1 MKFSYKVIAA
11 LMVLL
16 IVTSIAAY
24 APTRRMEDFGD
35 PIGNYNFRVE
45 IEGVDAGQF
54 ASVEGL
60 QVEIEV
66 VEYQSG
72 DDIILRKR
80 PGGAR
85 YTNIV
90 LKKGYTANT
99 VLNDWI
105 SQANAGDYSRKSV
118 SIILNDNAGGEIK
131 RWNLFEAF
139 PARWTI
145 TPLDG
150 MGDEALYEEIEIAYE
165 WFEEA

>member
-1 MKFSYKVIAA
+1 MKFSYKILAA
-11 LMVLL
+11 LLVLL

-24 APTRRMEDFGD
+24 APTRRTEDFGD

-45 IEGVDAGQF
+45 IDGIDAGQF

-66 VEYQSG
+66 VEYQNG
-72 DDIILRKR
+72 DDTILRKR
-80 PGGAR
+80 PGSAT
-85 YTNIV
+85 YTNVV
-90 LKKGYTANT
+90 LKKGYTAST

-105 SQANAGDYSRKSV
+105 NEVRNGNYDRRAV
-118 SIILNDNAGGEIK
+118 SIVLNDNAGVEIK

-139 PARWTI
+139 PARWTLSL
-145 TPLDG
+145 LDG

>member
-11 LMVLL
+11 LLVLV

-24 APTRRMEDFGD
+24 APTRRTEDFGD

-45 IEGVDAGQF
+45 IAGVDAGQF

-66 VEYQSG
+66 VEFQTG
-72 DDIILRKR
+72 DDVILRKR
-80 PGGAR
+80 PGR
-85 YTNIV
+85 TTYTNIV
-90 LKKGYTANT
+90 LKKGYTQSTA
-99 VLNDWI
+99 LNDWI
-105 SQANAGDYSRKSV
+105 TNVRNGQYDRKDIA
-118 SIILNDNAGGEIK
+118 IILNDNAGGFIK
-131 RWNLFEAF
+131 QWNLFQAF
-139 PARWTI
+139 PVRWTI

-165 WFEEA
+165 YFEEG